1 MRACKSAVRLQNVIS
16 VYVLD
21 TLIYG
26 IKSICALNALL
37 LGVVL
42 DTAALLVCLIQLVR
56 YETHPMGKWNFGWS
70 IEVVI
75 SDWIAQKV
83 ALEIERWFG

>member
-42 DTAALLVCLIQLVR
+42 DTAALLVCL
-56 YETHPMGKWNFGWS
+56 
-70 IEVVI
+70 
-75 SDWIAQKV
+75 
-83 ALEIERWFG
+83 EIIHDYIRT